1 MVARPPQLIERL
13 KAYAQARLKTS
24 DLSDTVKAKRM
35 LLVESYAPDAE
46 GALLCPKC
54 LVDWNVEN
62 WLDSGIKDNSHG
74 TCLYCD
80 FTCAS
85 VGY

>member
-13 KAYAQARLKTS
+13 KAYAEARLKAS
-24 DLSDTVKAKRM
+24 ELSDAVKAERM
-35 LLVESYAPDAE
+35 LIIENYGPDAE
-46 GALLCPKC
+46 GALLCPNC
-54 LVDWNVEN
+54 LVHWNVEN
-62 WLDSGIKDNSHG
+62 RLDSGIKDNSHG